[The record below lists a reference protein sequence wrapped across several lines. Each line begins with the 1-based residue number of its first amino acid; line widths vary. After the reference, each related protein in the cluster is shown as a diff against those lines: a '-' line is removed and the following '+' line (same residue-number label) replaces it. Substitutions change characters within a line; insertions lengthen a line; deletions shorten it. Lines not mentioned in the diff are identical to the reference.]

1 MERNIIVL
9 NYSPLRIGNIE
20 GLLLAQSLELAT
32 LDLEVVSSI
41 PHWVYRLLKSKIFK
55 KKKDLGK
62 EKGGMSILLEN
73 LP

>member
-1 MERNIIVL
+1 ML

-55 KKKDLGK
+55 KKKELGK

>member
-55 KKKDLGK
+55 KKKELGK